1 MQLQREMQALKLA
14 SEWVLPP
21 EVRDRASSVLF
32 YVLDKSSLSPAGCGF
47 FISPTLALTVS
58 HARVSCCD
66 VDEIK
71 GRSFDGVDLTLA
83 IRHDDGDG
91 DANRVPGKSNLDFMV
106 LEIIRGPSR
115 PKFFPITTLRSP
127 ASLVGNKHVALL
139 AGGIAMADE
148 LATAERGPLVPLSLT
163 VTPVSVSNSGARH
176 FVYYSS
182 SWDGDSGGCLF
193 FNGDGAVV
201 GIHLEGVNRAKE
213 LLEHAKDLA
222 DVSAAGISDGVR
234 ELLSPPPLSPSSSES
249 VQKRSKPAPEEMRLG
264 VVEGGIRTVSAS
276 IRDIVSTVTTGGL
289 ALFLGCKE
297 VLDAVEAVRSR
308 R

>member
-1 MQLQREMQALKLA
+1 MQLQHEMQALKLA

-21 EVRDRASSVLF
+21 EVRDKARSVLF
-32 YVLDKSSLSPAGCGF
+32 YVLDKNSLAPAGCGF
-47 FISPTLALTVS
+47 FISSTLALTVS

-66 VDEIK
+66 GDEIK
-71 GRSFDGVDLTLA
+71 GLSFDGVDLTLA

-91 DANRVPGKSNLDFMV
+91 DANCVPGESNLDFMV
-106 LEIIRGPSR
+106 LEIIRGLPR
-115 PKFFPITTLRSP
+115 PNFFPITALRSP
-127 ASLVGNKHVALL
+127 ALLVGNKHVALL

-148 LATAERGPLVPLSLT
+148 LAIAERGPLVPMSLT
-163 VTPVSVSNSGARH
+163 ITPVSVSNSGTRH
-176 FVYYSS
+176 FVYYGS

-193 FNGDGAVV
+193 FNGGGEVV

-222 DVSAAGISDGVR
+222 DVSAPGIFDGVR
-234 ELLSPPPLSPSSSES
+234 ELLSPPPLSPTSSES
-249 VQKRSKPAPEEMRLG
+249 VQKRSKPTAEVMRLG

-276 IRDIVSTVTTGGL
+276 IRDIVSSVTTGGL

-308 R
+308 